1 MLNTTSYRLL
11 PPWQQS
17 GNSRCSAVQ
26 VRKQKYPA
34 TEHAEAMSRGE
45 EAMNG
50 ERYNIFRFNSGKQG
64 KPMPDY
70 NPYTIKRCNDC
81 DVAKDKLKL
90 GFVPDY
96 QLCQG
101 CIMIRKCNEVR
112 K

>member
-11 PPWQQS
+11 SPWQQS
-17 GNSRCSAVQ
+17 GNCRCSAVQ

-50 ERYNIFRFNSGKQG
+50 KRYNIFRFNSGKQG

>member
-1 MLNTTSYRLL
+1 MPTICMLNTTSYRLL

-64 KPMPDY
+64 
-70 NPYTIKRCNDC
+70 
-81 DVAKDKLKL
+81 
-90 GFVPDY
+90 
-96 QLCQG
+96 
-101 CIMIRKCNEVR
+101 
-112 K
+112 